1 MADIVG
7 KFTIHNGGGFVC
19 RGKAKYEDGDNDVTT
34 DQETGD
40 ILLGQTQ
47 EYDPGDLG
55 VPDGARMTIYVD
67 VVAGS
72 DNAGRHHFTYQKG
85 NPHKGDYVITGTT
98 LDNFLGLI
106 GIS

>member
-1 MADIVG
+1 VNWFWLWLCHAVVEG
-7 KFTIHNGGGFVC
+7 LANGIHKKLLKCF
-19 RGKAKYEDGDNDVTT
+19 A
-34 DQETGD
+34 TGD

-72 DNAGRHHFTYQKG
+72 NNAGRHHFTYQKG